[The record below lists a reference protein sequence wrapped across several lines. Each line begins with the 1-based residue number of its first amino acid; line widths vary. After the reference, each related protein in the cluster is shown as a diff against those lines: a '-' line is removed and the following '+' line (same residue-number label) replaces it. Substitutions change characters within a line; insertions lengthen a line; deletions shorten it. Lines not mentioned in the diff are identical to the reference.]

1 MNIFSISNTVTRAKK
16 NMDVERVS
24 KSDFVIKSTARLMW
38 LIFALIF
45 SGCLMSLIFVEFYL
59 QGIPPSP
66 ARFATAALNAALAT
80 IISFWL
86 LHRNARL
93 LAFLLRQAE
102 ETQSLEREVRRYRK
116 HYHFLFDHALTGN
129 YISKPDGSIE
139 SCNASF
145 ARILRFKTIEDALN
159 VSATDLYHDPKDRD
173 VLLELIRKRRL
184 LEDHEIDLVRHDGK
198 KISVILNVVGDFNR
212 WGRLQKIHGY
222 VIDISERK
230 RAELALRESEKRFK
244 QIVEKASDVFY
255 RADAS
260 GRITYA
266 NPIAKEITG
275 YSEIVG
281 RHFLELIREKD
292 KREVQEFYKNQ
303 VRDGVLNTYREVPVT
318 CADGKEIWIGQN
330 VQMLVAEGKCEGF
343 QAVARD
349 ITQRRQSDEVK
360 DTLYEIA
367 NAATMSSNLVE
378 LYRSIHFHLS
388 KLIDTKNFYIAV
400 HQTADFFTFPYIID
414 ETLELEPEFTPQEI
428 SRGLT
433 AYVFKTQQPLLA
445 DESVLNV
452 LEKNGEIDL
461 VGAPCKIWM
470 GVPLKTDRGVIGVMV
485 VQSYDDAGLYAQ
497 KELDLMTFVSD
508 QVASAMERKKAES
521 RIAEQAA
528 LLNRASDAIFVLNF
542 EEVITYWN
550 HGAEE
555 LYGKT
560 ANDAVGT
567 SVLDLLSIDGEL
579 MTTALQDTI
588 ENGDWKGEIEHETAA
603 GEKLVVNS
611 HWTLVRDEQLNQES
625 ILVIDTDITEK
636 REIQAQ
642 LFNSEKMAGLGQ
654 LISGVAHEINTP
666 ASAIA
671 SGIKEIERDFGM
683 TITTL
688 IEIADQCTA
697 ESRKTLLEAFK
708 IAAAPKKELSTRN
721 IRRNAREIQARLEA
735 AGMRG
740 EAHSVGQKLAA
751 IGFSTANLNG
761 LASLIAKGPGKLA
774 DVLFHLGMGKVHF
787 RDIDIAVSRITSIIK
802 ALKYYSH
809 IDSGTEI
816 ETCLRDD
823 LDNTLIIL
831 HNQLKNGI
839 QVHREYDSVPP
850 IKCHADQ
857 LNQVWTNLI
866 HNAIQAMSGKGDL
879 FIRLRHNEANM
890 MIEIEDTGGGIPE
903 AIRTRLFKPYF
914 TTKRAGEGTGMGL
927 YISRQIVEKHHGR
940 IELISKELGRT
951 CFRVTLPLA
960 PESDKPKVA
969 IESSTER

>member
-1 MNIFSISNTVTRAKK
+1 MNTEMVL
-16 NMDVERVS
+16 
-24 KSDFVIKSTARLMW
+24 KSEFVVKGTARLM
-38 LIFALIF
+38 LVIFALIF
-45 SGCLMSLIFVEFYL
+45 SGSLISVVFVEFYL

-66 ARFATAALNAALAT
+66 ARFATALTNAIIAT
-80 IISFWL
+80 VIAFWL
-86 LHRNARL
+86 LKRNARL
-93 LAFLLRQAE
+93 LAFLMRQAK
-102 ETQSLEREVRRYRK
+102 ETQSLQREVRRYKK
-116 HYHFLFDHALTGN
+116 HYHFLFNHALTGN
-129 YISKPDGSIE
+129 YISRPDGSIE

-145 ARILRFKTIEDALN
+145 ARILRFKTIDEALK
-159 VSATDLYHDPKDRD
+159 VSATELYHDPKDREK
-173 VLLELIRKRRL
+173 LLDLIQKRHV
-184 LEDHEIDLVRHDGK
+184 LEDHEIDLVRQDGK
-198 KISVILNVVGDFNR
+198 RISVILNVVGDFNG
-212 WGRLQKIHGY
+212 WGSLQKIHGY

-230 RAELALRESEKRFK
+230 RAENALRESERRFK
-244 QIVEKASDVFY
+244 QIVEKASDMFY
-255 RADAS
+255 RTDAL
-260 GRITYA
+260 GTITYA
-266 NPIAKEITG
+266 NPIATEIIG
-275 YSEIVG
+275 CSKQEIVG
-281 RHFLELIREKD
+281 RHFLEMIREED
-292 KREVQEFYKNQ
+292 KPEVEKFYFQQ
-303 VRDGVLNTYREVPVT
+303 VSEGIQNTYREV
-318 CADGKEIWIGQN
+318 ALIGGDGREIWIGQN
-330 VQMLVAEGKCEGF
+330 VQMLVSDGKCEGF

-349 ITQRRQSDEVK
+349 ITKRKQSDEVK
-360 DTLYEIA
+360 NVLYEIA
-367 NAATMSSNLVE
+367 EAAAMSSNLVE

-388 KLIDTKNFYIAV
+388 RMIDTKNFYIAV
-400 HQTADFFTFPYIID
+400 HQGGDYFSFPYIID
-414 ETLELEPEFTPQEI
+414 ETLELEPQFTPQEI

-433 AYVFKTQQPLLA
+433 AYVFNTQEPLLA
-445 DESVLNV
+445 DESALRA
-452 LEKNGEIDL
+452 LEEQGRIEL
-461 VGAPCKIWM
+461 VGAPCKVWM

-485 VQSYDDAGLYAQ
+485 VQSYDDAGLYGQ

-508 QVASAMERKKAES
+508 QVASAMERKKSES

-528 LLNRASDAIFVLNF
+528 LLNRANDAIFVLNF
-542 EEVITYWN
+542 EKVITYWN

-560 ANDAVGT
+560 ANDAIGT

-588 ENGDWKGEIEHETAA
+588 KNGDWKGEIEHETAA

-671 SGIKEIERDFGM
+671 SGVKEIERDFGM

-721 IRRNAREIQARLEA
+721 IRQNAREIQARLEA
-735 AGMRG
+735 AGMRD

-839 QVHREYDSVPP
+839 RVHREYDFVPL

-890 MIEIEDTGGGIPE
+890 MIEIEDTGVGIPE

-940 IELISKELGRT
+940 IELISEEPGRT

-960 PESDKPKVA
+960 PESDKPKAAV
-969 IESSTER
+969 ESSTER